1 MGDAVVG
8 TVQYRIAISKKE
20 EIVAGPDDAD
30 LVVTIP
36 IEAVDLDPTVAYMQG
51 KLKAT
56 GPTRLLF
63 ETLKSGTAAEALR
76 NAVASR

>member
-1 MGDAVVG
+1 MAS
-8 TVQYRIAISKKE
+8 VQYRIAVSKKE
-20 EIVAGPDDAD
+20 EIVTGPDDAD

-36 IEAVDLDPTVAYMQG
+36 LADVGLDPTVAYMQG

-63 ETLKSGTAAEALR
+63 DILKSGEAARALKA
-76 NAVASR
+76 AVPS